1 MASGS
6 TSTSLWLNIDG
17 EYQLVTIKHDSD
29 YVGNLA
35 LFYNSGGIAIPA
47 IVKPASYFAFML
59 CRDNPHLLPHIK
71 KYYPEMCI

>member
-17 EYQLVTIKHDSD
+17 ERQLVTIKHASD
-29 YVGNLA
+29 YVGKLA
-35 LFYNSGGIAIPA
+35 LFYDNGSIAIPA
-47 IVKPASYFAFML
+47 IVKPDCYFAFML
-59 CRDNPHLLPHIK
+59 CSNNPHLLPHIK

>member
-1 MASGS
+1 MAFGL

-29 YVGNLA
+29 YAGNLA
-35 LFYNSGGIAIPA
+35 LFYDNGGIAIPA
-47 IVKPASYFAFML
+47 IVKPDCYYSFKL
-59 CRDNPHLLPHIK
+59 LKNNPNLLPHIK